1 MGMIARIRAVFDPWG
16 ARAAWLNERLPGVQ
30 IDRSRAKQ
38 ITVAS
43 RGFADVRMPLQR
55 DRAGR
60 SIGTANWGPR
70 TILSQNAIV
79 MRREG
84 ETLARY
90 NPHARHAV
98 RQIVNSVIAN
108 GINIKPATTLKSKK
122 AQLTLTTAFTTSFEE
137 TSELD
142 NRRRKN
148 FHQLSR
154 HWKELKLVK
163 GGTII
168 RIHKAYRSDRLTVP
182 IRLQTL
188 TYEYLYRGPAPM
200 VGAGPRDL
208 RQGEIFADGIAFNP
222 LGEESAFFLY
232 LSNPDD
238 TPGGHGL
245 DNVVR
250 VEKYDSLGLQQVIH
264 WFEPFMPDDH
274 LGMPRGCIVY
284 NTLARKMDYDFSIL
298 DRKRIEAKRTNV
310 WEVDHSADP
319 NDHPGRNTPT
329 EWVDADG
336 EVHEGPPP
344 MVGDEPLDWATAQDW
359 ANTVGGPAVDNGES
373 VVSPP
378 GYTYKPHEVSN
389 FQDHPAFSA
398 GLLREV
404 AVGFFAPEW
413 LVTGDLRAL
422 SFAGGELG
430 LLYWQEDCKAEC
442 DDFITNVFRP
452 IWAQWVGAGERLNMW
467 EAKDITVSA
476 RQNRMPKR
484 DLLKDIKTLIAGMN
498 ASLISREDAIIE
510 LGKDTIEEVNA
521 KIEREVAWARKKRIP
536 AEPGL
541 YTSAAGG
548 TAGVQAIADQVA
560 ETMQENQA
568 EQAPSNQPE

>member
-1 MGMIARIRAVFDPWG
+1 MGMIQRLRAVFDPWG
-16 ARAAWLNERLPGVQ
+16 ARADYLNEKLPGVQ
-30 IDRSRAKQ
+30 IDRTRAKQ
-38 ITVAS
+38 ITLAS
-43 RGFADVRMPLQR
+43 RAFADVRMPLQR
-55 DRAGR
+55 DGAGR
-60 SIGTANWGPR
+60 GIGSVSWGPR
-70 TILSQNAIV
+70 TILSLNAV
-79 MRREG
+79 TMRREG
-84 ETLARY
+84 EVLARY

-98 RQIVNSVIAN
+98 RQIVNSVIGN
-108 GINIKPATTLKSKK
+108 GINIKPATALKSKK
-122 AQLTLTTAFTTSFEE
+122 AQLTLTTAFARSFEE
-137 TSELD
+137 SNELD

-163 GGTII
+163 GGVFI
-168 RIHKAYRSDRLTVP
+168 RVHKAYTSDRLTVP

-188 TYEYLYRGPAPM
+188 TYEYLYRGPPP
-200 VGAGPRDL
+200 GYGTGPRDL
-208 RQGEIFADGIAFNP
+208 RRGEVFADGIAFNP
-222 LGEESAFFLY
+222 LGEEAAFFFY
-232 LSNPDD
+232 QSNPDD

-250 VEKYDSLGLQQVIH
+250 VEKYDGFGLQQVIH

-274 LGMPRGCIVY
+274 IGMPRGCIVY
-284 NTLARKMDYDFSIL
+284 NTLSRKMDYDMSIL

-336 EVHEGPPP
+336 EIHEGAPIAGPD
-344 MVGDEPLDWATAQDW
+344 MLGWADAQDW

-378 GYTYKPHEVSN
+378 GYTYKAHEVSN

-452 IWAQWVGAGERLNMW
+452 IWAQWVAAGERIRLW
-467 EAKDITVSA
+467 EAKDISAAA

-498 ASLISREDAIIE
+498 ASLISREDAIVE

-521 KIEREVAWARKKRIP
+521 KIEREVAWAREKRIP

-541 YTSAAGG
+541 YTSSAGG
-548 TAGVQAIADQVA
+548 TAGVQAMADLVA
-560 ETMQENQA
+560 ETMQENQP
-568 EQAPSNQPE
+568 EQDAPTSPQ